1 MLLDWLNITVTT
13 MFDLLWYLV
22 VSPPLLTP
30 PNQAADGPAKATLP
44 SPQPYDDSSLPP
56 LTPQTAADSPLAEK
70 ETLPSPQPY
79 DDSSP
84 PPPTSQAATDS
95 PAKETLPSPQPNDE
109 SSPPPPTPQNQAG
122 DGPAKATPP
131 PSLQSPPQCVPIEQS
146 LFALVIGIDEYADPN
161 VHNLTGAVAD
171 ADAVNDFLQKT
182 LHVPEYQIKN
192 LRNKEVT
199 RVTIEREIKNLG
211 DNPAIKRDDP
221 ILIFYAGHG
230 ADVKAPPGWPTG
242 NADEKIQMLV
252 PHDFI
257 KRGSDD
263 FKRDKKESDNIT
275 VILDCCHS
283 GSGTRTDDND
293 QTFAVRGIE
302 LPASYT
308 IPNDLHPHDID
319 PGARADSVPEV
330 FKKAGLLSHVL
341 LSACK
346 AEQVAREIP
355 TTGESKGKRG
365 VFTSALLGVLEQHKD
380 RIDKLT
386 YKDVIDK
393 LDLPDKQDPQ
403 CEGDQLRYLFNS
415 KVTSPSREIYPIR
428 ASKPEDRDVT
438 LEQYVLE
445 AGEAH
450 GITKNAEF
458 AVFADRSLTSALGTV
473 VVANTAAFSSS
484 CNFTPRDDKTQR
496 FTLGFALQT
505 RVGEGQDVSLL
516 IELDEKLL
524 GVFEKIAK
532 EMQSAN
538 EGKRGFRLVESRDDA
553 PDLVVAAH
561 GDRIVH
567 FEIMDKFCR
576 QRGLTHMPFHNVKID
591 DAEAIH
597 RILRS
602 SADFYWH
609 LHRSS
614 KRSPLAG
621 KVILECMKLK
631 ETGEYTDDL
640 EEVLMPDPNS
650 DNLIVLTPGPTPG
663 PNSDNPNVL
672 TPDPNRDKLNVEGVI
687 MIDVDEDA
695 IYGFKIT
702 NKSSKPLYVSMFY
715 FDISD
720 LSINSYYQPGHAKKD
735 ADVSLPPYGSLT
747 IGYGASGT
755 VPRMYTLRK
764 GQDVDVGFLKL
775 FFSMKYMDLS
785 GVVQRSPFEDV
796 RQDGQRE
803 ARKEDWWHTMCIAV
817 VQTKGGGAS

>member
-1 MLLDWLNITVTT
+1 MFLDWLNVTVTT
-13 MFDLLWYLV
+13 VFDLLWYLV
-22 VSPPLLTP
+22 VSPP
-30 PNQAADGPAKATLP
+30 
-44 SPQPYDDSSLPP
+44 
-56 LTPQTAADSPLAEK
+56 
-70 ETLPSPQPY
+70 
-79 DDSSP
+79 
-84 PPPTSQAATDS
+84 PPTPQAATDS
-95 PAKETLPSPQPNDE
+95 PAKETLPSPQPNDD
-109 SSPPPPTPQNQAG
+109 SSLPPLTPQNQAG
-122 DGPAKATPP
+122 DDPAKATPP
-131 PSLQSPPQCVPIEQS
+131 PSLQSPPQAQWVPIGQS
-146 LFALVIGIDEYADPN
+146 LFALVIGIDEYTDPG

-192 LRNKEVT
+192 LRNEEVT

-242 NADEKIQMLV
+242 SANEKIQMLV
-252 PHDFI
+252 PHDFD

-263 FKRDKKESDNIT
+263 TKRGQGVLDVRLSHLLQDIAVKRSDNIT
-275 VILDCCHS
+275 VILDSCHS
-283 GSGTRTDDND
+283 GSGTRDDD
-293 QTFAVRGIE
+293 DPTFAVRGID
-302 LPASYT
+302 LPETYT
-308 IPNDLHPHDID
+308 IPKDLHLHDIH
-319 PGARADSVPEV
+319 PGARADSVPEA
-330 FKKAGLLSHVL
+330 FKKAGMSSHVL

-355 TTGESKGKRG
+355 ATGESKGKRG

-380 RIDKLT
+380 KIDKLT

-428 ASKPEDRDVT
+428 ASKSEDRDVT
-438 LEQYVLE
+438 PEQYVLE
-445 AGEAH
+445 AGEAR
-450 GITKNAEF
+450 GITKDAEF
-458 AVFADRSLTSALGTV
+458 AVFADSNLTSALGTV
-473 VVANTAAFSSS
+473 VVANTAAFTSS
-484 CNFTPRDDKTQR
+484 CNFTPHDDKTQR

-505 RVGEGQDVSLL
+505 RVGEGQDVSLH
-516 IELDEKLL
+516 IEFDKRLL

-532 EMQSAN
+532 EMQSDN

-553 PDLVVAAH
+553 PDLVVAAD
-561 GDRIVH
+561 GDIVH
-567 FEIMDKFCR
+567 FEIMDEFCR
-576 QRGLTHMPFHNVKID
+576 QRGLKRMPFEVEID
-591 DAEAIH
+591 DADAIH
-597 RILRS
+597 RILQS

-609 LHRSS
+609 LHRSN
-614 KRSPLAG
+614 KRRPLAG

-631 ETGEYTDDL
+631 ETGEFTDDL
-640 EEVLMPDPNS
+640 EEVLMPDPKSN
-650 DNLIVLTPGPTPG
+650 NLIVLTPDRATPN

-672 TPDPNRDKLNVEGVI
+672 TSDPNREKLNVEGVI

-702 NKSSKPLYVSMFY
+702 STTSVPLYVSMFY
-715 FDISD
+715 FDVSD

-735 ADVSLPPYGSLT
+735 ADASLPPYGSLT

-755 VPRMYTLRK
+755 VPHMYTLRK
-764 GQDVDVGFLKL
+764 GQHVDVGFLKL
-775 FFSMKYMDLS
+775 FFSTEYLDLS
-785 GVVQRSPFEDV
+785 DVVQRSPFEDV
-796 RQDGQRE
+796 RQDRE
-803 ARKEDWWHTMCIAV
+803 APTKKKYLWHTMCVAV